1 MITSTRQARRR
12 LGVVLASLLLVSLS
26 VITLIQDE
34 SASDML
40 YEIDATARE
49 VKAETKLIQFP
60 KVHLVVVACEGKS
73 KSAVDEAHNMIK
85 SAVLLSIDPKIKVT
99 IFTNEGNEDHIRSLF
114 LSWPTNAQDRIQLSV
129 RTVHYPL
136 PPEEVSEFRDWWGPC
151 ASFRLFLPEVL
162 SDVDSVIYVD
172 SDVLF
177 LQPPQDLWDNFK
189 NFDPRQVG
197 ALAPRV
203 GWDFKVP
210 GTNPNFIL
218 RTGTGM
224 TQVNSGVFLMNL
236 TRMREP
242 VFNTAESI
250 SLNSFK
256 WDKDLLLPLYY
267 RNKKDMFGDQ
277 NLINTAFH
285 YNPELIY
292 FLPCRWNYHH
302 KFCFDAQS
310 ERSCPE
316 ADEMGAA
323 IAHGNAKTFY
333 NNYSPV
339 FKAINDGF
347 TKYNWQNDLVEHL
360 YKEIERRV
368 KDPTVEHHEHCGGH
382 SETFLKTLKAFAE
395 NYKTLDRII

>member
-12 LGVVLASLLLVSLS
+12 LAVLFATFLLGFLAIIS
-26 VITLIQDE
+26 LIQDE
-34 SASDML
+34 SASDIL
-40 YEIDATARE
+40 SEIDETARD
-49 VKAETKLIQFP
+49 VYHETKLVQMS

-73 KSAVDEAHNMIK
+73 KSALDEAHNMIK

-99 IFTNEGNEDHIRSLF
+99 IFTNEGNEDHVRSLF
-114 LSWPTNAQDRIQLSV
+114 LSWPLSAQERIQLNV

-162 SDVDSVIYVD
+162 SDVDSVVYVD

-177 LQPPQDLWDNFK
+177 LAPPQDLWSH
-189 NFDPRQVG
+189 FDKFTEHQVG
-197 ALAPRV
+197 GLAPRV

-210 GTNPNFIL
+210 GSNPNFIL
-218 RTGTGM
+218 RAGAGM

-267 RNKKDMFGDQ
+267 RNKKDMYGDQ

-347 TKYNWQNDLVEHL
+347 TKYNWQNDLREHL
-360 YKEIERRV
+360 FLEIEKRV
-368 KDPTVEHHEHCGGH
+368 RDPSVEHHEHCGGH
-382 SETFLKTLKAFAE
+382 SETFLKTLRIFVEK
-395 NYKTLDRII
+395 YKTLDRVI